1 MAAVNRNMFDA
12 SIAMDRP
19 GGASLML
26 LPLNLIAQ
34 IVSNVEDTGDTAR
47 LCRTCRVLNYMALPQ
62 LYRSLTLT
70 SYDKI
75 RYRGEQPEGSG
86 SASPFTMGLNAVITR
101 PYATLVRSITLRGD
115 WKETDLEEHAQVG
128 RVPDSSM
135 LLNIAVR
142 AAVDRMTNL
151 ESFSWE
157 LNTKM
162 LETVYIGLTKLPNLT
177 SLTIRFPSTRHP
189 QPTFVL
195 PGMPNL
201 RCLKITD
208 IDPLCYPDDISTIL
222 LKGSKLRELKL
233 HWSPRMRIAQ
243 EPSVSLNEYFRKC
256 TAAKQPL
263 SVKKLSF
270 QNLYAFHSEE
280 FNVSFDP
287 ATVED
292 VTFLNGSDTVG
303 LMNTFVENSWPT
315 FVPDRKLKIKSMRMD
330 IVSKRNSEFIG
341 SFKGLER
348 LYFVN
353 VFDNFPDYL
362 NSPRPGMG
370 PACATLT
377 PPISDSPPV
386 NGTVANSPATA
397 SSPASQLNIALS
409 VRDSYLANITI
420 NHGATLRHLLL
431 CSKWPLS
438 TSMIARLVHSCP
450 NLEQLALATEFS
462 SMDSLGMLVPF
473 LRKLVALRLLI
484 PAGSPSPQSGTNTNA
499 PSSATSTHAGD
510 SFLKSAVP
518 NVIANPHL
526 VAKTNLYQFPK
537 NIENIILN
545 ARSLA
550 DIVDLDDELL
560 IEMMSYDLADHQ
572 IFGNVKVVGMGWKAF
587 QLRDLYKTPIPSR
600 ANPESQSPT
609 SAVGTATAEEQPRP
623 PIGMNG
629 HSASTSGSR
638 HRTTPTP
645 SRSPGAPSNTP
656 AANMP
661 ASMLGKRTRDDDY
674 DTTYPAAPPVN
685 ETVPISDHPYR
696 DPNLTNCGNFP
707 PVLTND
713 GFVYRRHMRRVGW
726 EFLKN
731 WEIWALDAQEI

>member
-1 MAAVNRNMFDA
+1 
-12 SIAMDRP
+12 
-19 GGASLML
+19 
-26 LPLNLIAQ
+26 
-34 IVSNVEDTGDTAR
+34 
-47 LCRTCRVLNYMALPQ
+47 MALPQ

-75 RYRGEQPEGSG
+75 RYRGEQPEGIG
-86 SASPFTMGLNAVITR
+86 SASPFTMGLSAVITR

-115 WKETDLEEHAQVG
+115 WKETDIEEYAQVG

-162 LETVYIGLTKLPNLT
+162 LETVYIGLLKLPNLT
-177 SLTIRFPSTRHP
+177 SLTIRFPSTRQP

-201 RCLKITD
+201 RCLKITN

-222 LKGSKLRELKL
+222 LKSRKLRELKL
-233 HWSPRMRIAQ
+233 HWSPRIRLEQ
-243 EPSVSLNEYFRKC
+243 EPSVSLRDYFRKC

-280 FNVSFDP
+280 FNLSFDP
-287 ATVED
+287 TTVED
-292 VTFLNGSDTVG
+292 VTFLNGSDTVD

-315 FVPDRKLKIKSMRMD
+315 MMPDRKLKIKSMRMD
-330 IVSKRNSEFIG
+330 TVSKRTSEFLG

-353 VFDNFPDYL
+353 MFDNCPDYL
-362 NSPRPGMG
+362 NSTRPGMG
-370 PACATLT
+370 PGSAALT
-377 PPISDSPPV
+377 PPASDSPL
-386 NGTVANSPATA
+386 TA
-397 SSPASQLNIALS
+397 ASPASQLNVALS
-409 VRDSYLANITI
+409 VRDSYLANITV

-438 TSMIARLVHSCP
+438 TAMIARLVHSCP
-450 NLEQLALATEFS
+450 NLEQLALPTDFS

-484 PAGSPSPQSGTNTNA
+484 PTGSPAPQSGVDANA
-499 PSSATSTHAGD
+499 PLSATSTHPVDAN
-510 SFLKSAVP
+510 LKSTVP
-518 NVIANPHL
+518 NAAVNPHW
-526 VAKTNLYQFPK
+526 VAKTKQYQFPK
-537 NIENIILN
+537 EIETILLN

-550 DIVDLDDELL
+550 DIVDLDDDIL
-560 IEMMSYDLADHQ
+560 IRKMSYDLADHE

-587 QLRDLYKTPIPSR
+587 ELRDLCKAPLPQHTNS
-600 ANPESQSPT
+600 ETQSPT
-609 SAVGTATAEEQPRP
+609 SAVDHPHSTADEQSWPSN
-623 PIGMNG
+623 GVNG
-629 HSASTSGSR
+629 HVGTDFGSLQQ
-638 HRTTPTP
+638 PAATP
-645 SRSPGAPSNTP
+645 SKSS

-661 ASMLGKRTRDDDY
+661 YSTLRKRTRDNDNDIH
-674 DTTYPAAPPVN
+674 PPVSLAS
-685 ETVPISDHPYR
+685 ETAPASNHPCR
-696 DPNLTNCGNFP
+696 DSNTADYGHLP

-713 GFVYRRHMRRVGW
+713 GSGYRRHIRRVGW
-726 EFLKN
+726 DFLQN